1 MIKVYVSKRIN
12 TSPTTTPLVNGSTY
26 VTSVII
32 NCSAAGTGGTLKI
45 QDRSSP
51 PQILL
56 GPISLANPLPD
67 PPSGK
72 FELAN
77 DRVAMRGGV
86 DAVTAGAAATLDL
99 WLTGN
104 RIEQF
109 PV

>member
-12 TSPTTTPLVNGSTY
+12 SSATTPLVNGSTY
-26 VTSVII
+26 VTSVVI
-32 NCSAAGTGGTLKI
+32 NCSGAGTGWTLKI

-77 DRVAMRGGV
+77 DRVALRGGV
-86 DAVTAGAAATLDL
+86 DAITAGTPGVLDI

>member
-1 MIKVYVSKRIN
+1 MIKVYATKRI
-12 TSPTTTPLVNGSTY
+12 TSSATTPLVNGSTY
-26 VTSVII
+26 VTSVVL
-32 NCSAAGTGGTLKI
+32 NCSAAGTGWTLKI
-45 QDRSSP
+45 QDRSTP
-51 PQILL
+51 PKVLV

-99 WLTGN
+99 GLTGN

-109 PV
+109 PA